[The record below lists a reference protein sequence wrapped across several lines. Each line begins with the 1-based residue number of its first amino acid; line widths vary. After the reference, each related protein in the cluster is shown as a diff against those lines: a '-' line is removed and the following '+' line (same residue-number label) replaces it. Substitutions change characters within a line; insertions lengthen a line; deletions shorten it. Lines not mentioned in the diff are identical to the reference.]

1 MAISYFSEDTKFS
14 LKEKRKITRWLKL
27 CIEDH
32 GKTLGDLTFIFC
44 SDRHLLSINQQYL
57 KHSYYTDVITFDYS
71 EELTI
76 SGDIFIS
83 VDTVLENSVT
93 FNKEFLDELHRVII
107 HGVLHLCGFGDKS
120 EPESKQMR
128 LLEDTCLSL
137 LLSE

>member
-14 LKEKRKITRWLKL
+14 IKERRKLTRWIKV
-27 CIEDH
+27 CIVKH
-32 GKTLGDLTFIFC
+32 GKKLGDLTFVFC

-71 EELTI
+71 EDLTV

-83 VDTVLENSVT
+83 VDTVLENSMT
-93 FNKEFLDELHRVII
+93 FKKEFLDELHRVII

-120 EPESKQMR
+120 EYESQQMR
-128 LLEDTCLSL
+128 LLEDECLSFL
-137 LLSE
+137 PSE

>member
-14 LKEKRKITRWLKL
+14 IKERRKLTRWIKV
-27 CIEDH
+27 CIDKH
-32 GKTLGDLTFIFC
+32 GKKLGDLTFVFC

-71 EELTI
+71 EELTV

-83 VDTVLENSVT
+83 VDTVLENSMT
-93 FNKEFLDELHRVII
+93 FKKEFLDELHRVII

-120 EPESKQMR
+120 ESESQQMR
-128 LLEDTCLSL
+128 LLEDECLSF

>member
-1 MAISYFSEDTKFS
+1 VAIFYFSEDTKFS
-14 LKEKRKITRWLKL
+14 IKERRKLTRWIKV
-27 CIEDH
+27 CIDKH
-32 GKTLGDLTFIFC
+32 GKKLGDLTFVFC

-71 EELTI
+71 EELTV

-83 VDTVLENSVT
+83 VDTVLENSMT
-93 FNKEFLDELHRVII
+93 FKKEFLDELHRVII

-120 EPESKQMR
+120 ESESQQMR
-128 LLEDTCLSL
+128 LLEDECLSF